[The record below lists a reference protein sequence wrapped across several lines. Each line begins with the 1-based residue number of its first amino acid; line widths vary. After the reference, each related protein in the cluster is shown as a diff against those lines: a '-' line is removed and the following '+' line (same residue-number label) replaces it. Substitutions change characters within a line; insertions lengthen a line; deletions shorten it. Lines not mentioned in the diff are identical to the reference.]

1 MHVSLPASLTV
12 LALVALGGCGEP
24 NTKPAAA
31 DAPPSAS
38 AEEATK
44 PAAPA
49 AAPGAPSAEFAA
61 LPEPYKSASYSVG
74 RRTAQL
80 CQSCHLNAEGA
91 GNLVGPN
98 LHGLF
103 GRKVAS
109 VADFDYSP
117 AMKAEDFVWTPEQ
130 LDHWLANPGTF
141 IKGNRMTFSGVRREV
156 DRTAVIAYLM
166 VETGYEPPADA
177 APADEAPAE

>member
-1 MHVSLPASLTV
+1 MRVSLSAGLIA
-12 LALVALGGCGEP
+12 LALGALTSCGGP
-24 NTKPAAA
+24 A
-31 DAPPSAS
+31 DAPAPAAKP
-38 AEEATK
+38 AET
-44 PAAPA
+44 AAPA
-49 AAPGAPSAEFAA
+49 AAPPTPAAVPGAPSPEFAA
-61 LPEPYKSASYSVG
+61 LPEPYKSASYAVG
-74 RRTAQL
+74 RRTAAL

-103 GRKVAS
+103 GRQVAS

-117 AMKAEDFVWTPEQ
+117 AMKAESFVWTPEQ

-141 IKGNRMTFSGVRREV
+141 IKGNRMTFSGVRRDA

-166 VETGYEPPADA
+166 VETGYEPPAE
-177 APADEAPAE
+177 EAPAE